1 MNRQL
6 VRGAFIAAIYV
17 ILSLVFAPLS
27 YGVVQFRVSEVL
39 TLLPFFMSEATG
51 GLFVGCFLANIL
63 GGMGPWDVFG
73 GSAATLVA
81 ALLSARSPNI
91 RWAAVWP
98 VVINALIVGG
108 YLSMLTGMP
117 LLLTIAYIAAGQFGV
132 CVVVGI
138 PLCLFLSRRGILV
151 KAKCNEHRRKI

>member
-1 MNRQL
+1 MYNTRMNRKL
-6 VRGAFIAAIYV
+6 ARSALIAAVYV
-17 ILSLVFAPLS
+17 ILSLAFAPLS

-39 TLLPFFMSEATG
+39 TLLPFFMGEATW
-51 GLFVGCFLANIL
+51 GLFVGCFLANVL

-91 RWAAVWP
+91 YWAAAWP
-98 VVINALIVGG
+98 VVVNALAVGG
-108 YLSMLTGMP
+108 YLSMLTGIP

-138 PLCLFLSRRGILV
+138 PLCVFLNRRGLLI
-151 KAKCNEHRRKI
+151 KNKI